1 MLNLKPSYVAND
13 VVTLKLVTGE
23 EIIGKLIEDKSDALK
38 LTRPLVFTVNPQNGQ
53 AMLIPWLMSVDP
65 KDTTPIDVYKNNVVM
80 VTKTVKQIS
89 DNYLQATSGI
99 VAAPAGL
106 VL

>member
-1 MLNLKPSYVAND
+1 MLNLKPTYVVND

-23 EIIGKLIEDKSDALK
+23 EIIGKLIENKADALT

-53 AMLIPWLMSVDP
+53 AMLIPWLMSIDP
-65 KDTTPIDVYKNNVVM
+65 KDTTPIDIYKNNVVM

-89 DNYLQATSGI
+89 DNYTQATSGI

>member
-1 MLNLKPSYVAND
+1 
-13 VVTLKLVTGE
+13 
-23 EIIGKLIEDKSDALK
+23 
-38 LTRPLVFTVNPQNGQ
+38 
-53 AMLIPWLMSVDP
+53 MSVDP

>member
-1 MLNLKPSYVAND
+1 MLNLKPSYVTND

-23 EIIGKLIEDKSDALK
+23 EIIGKLMEDKSDALK
-38 LTRPLVFTVNPQNGQ
+38 ITRPLVFTVNPQNGQ
-53 AMLIPWLMSVDP
+53 AMLIPWLMSVDQ

>member
-13 VVTLKLVTGE
+13 VITLKLVTGE
-23 EIIGKLIEDKSDALK
+23 EIIGKLIEDRPETFK

-65 KDTTPIDVYKNNVVM
+65 KDSTPIDIYKNNVVM
-80 VTKTVKQIS
+80 ITKTVKQIS